1 MYCDDDKGDTD
12 LYGAIRIHAEILS
25 TLKMS
30 QKLSENE
37 QELRKGQKRK
47 KIKAVFWCTGKV
59 RRVLVFAGEF
69 LSSLC
74 SSSRLTKAVMAL
86 LAGLLLIQMFIICNS
101 RVVCVQGSGSGQH
114 GGNSRRVTSD
124 PDVHHM

>member
-86 LAGLLLIQMFIICNS
+86 LAGLLLIQMFITCNS
-101 RVVCVQGSGSGQH
+101 CLFVFRDLDQASMEAIVEG
-114 GGNSRRVTSD
+114 
-124 PDVHHM
+124 